1 MKESPLSDLLEAID
15 RRDVPAAMALC
26 ALDCSFATVDGRRAE
41 GRVEVQRLLT
51 EFLSVLRS
59 ATHEIISQWHQ
70 EDAWFAEVLASYE
83 LQDWTRIERRPR
95 AFLLRT
101 GADGIRDVRVYG
113 ANERPLTDHSARYE
127 PARLGGR
134 LILPL

>member
-1 MKESPLSDLLEAID
+1 VQETPLTQLLGAID
-15 RRDVPAAMALC
+15 RLDVPAAMALC
-26 ALDCSFATVDGRRAE
+26 ASDCSLATVDGRRAE
-41 GRVEVQRLLT
+41 GRDEVQRLLT
-51 EFLSVLRS
+51 DFLSVLRS

-101 GADGIRDVRVYG
+101 SADGIRDVRAYG
-113 ANERPLTDHSARYE
+113 ANERPLTDRSATYE